1 MTESNSAKN
10 ILDELT
16 RLSQKTTDMGK
27 KMEQQGREKAEHDQ
41 KVQGAVQGLKG
52 ISFSIALEQLKSV
65 ATPEIVER
73 IRSISDT
80 QGTAELRKVISNLT
94 HDLETMVNKLSASDQ
109 DMVQFKNT
117 VKTLAIL
124 IGLLFSIQ

>member
-1 MTESNSAKN
+1 MESNSSEN

-16 RLSQKTTDMGK
+16 RLSRRTSDMGK

-41 KVQGAVQGLKG
+41 KVQGVVKGLKE

-65 ATPEIVER
+65 ATPEMVEE
-73 IRSISDT
+73 IRLLSDK
-80 QGTAELRKVISNLT
+80 QGTAELRRIISSLT
-94 HDLETMVNKLSASDQ
+94 HDLEMMANKSAASNP
-109 DMVQFKNT
+109 DMAKFENS